1 MYTVVNGSTVI
12 VCKLNNVR
20 YCMLYDRFQESCLS
34 YITLI
39 LFTKQL
45 SDNKQT
51 VTDLTQALATVTVER
66 TKV

>member
-1 MYTVVNGSTVI
+1 
-12 VCKLNNVR
+12 
-20 YCMLYDRFQESCLS
+20 MLYDRFQESCLS

-51 VTDLTQALATVTVER
+51 VADLTQALATVTVER